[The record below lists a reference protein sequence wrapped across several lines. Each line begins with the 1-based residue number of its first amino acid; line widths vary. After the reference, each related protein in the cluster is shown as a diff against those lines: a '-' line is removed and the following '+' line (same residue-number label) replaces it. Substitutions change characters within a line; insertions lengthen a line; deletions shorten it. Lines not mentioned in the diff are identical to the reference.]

1 MFVPSEEMRDNLADD
16 LSQLEDSM
24 KYATKDDF
32 RGLIRIFAYLII
44 IHLLLIAAIYFFV
57 YN

>member
-1 MFVPSEEMRDNLADD
+1 MFVPSEEMRDNLADG

-32 RGLIRIFAYLII
+32 RGLIRIFIYLII

-57 YN
+57 L